1 MWRDRREAGRY
12 LAEAL
17 EEFKNKDVL
26 VLAIPRGGVVVG
38 DEVATALNAAL
49 DVVVPRKIGAPFNP
63 ELAIGAIAADGSK
76 VLDQNLI
83 QRLDVS
89 EEYLKKEIERQTEE
103 IKRRISEYRGDRPPL
118 EIEEKT
124 VILVDDG
131 VATGATTLA
140 AIKYLRNK
148 KPAQIILAIPVGPP
162 DTVEKLKKEVDR
174 LICLSIPSLFYA
186 VGQFYEQFEQTTDQ
200 EVVDIISVHKKTRL

>member
-17 EEFKNKDVL
+17 KEFKNKDVL

-186 VGQFYEQFEQTTDQ
+186 VGQFYEQFEQTTD
-200 EVVDIISVHKKTRL
+200 

>member
-12 LAEAL
+12 LAGAL
-17 EEFKNKDVL
+17 KEFKNKDVL

-186 VGQFYEQFEQTTDQ
+186 VGQFYEQFEQTTD
-200 EVVDIISVHKKTRL
+200 

>member
-17 EEFKNKDVL
+17 KEFKNKDVL

>member
-17 EEFKNKDVL
+17 KEFKNKDVL

-38 DEVATALNAAL
+38 DEVATALNAPL

-63 ELAIGAIAADGSK
+63 ELAIGAIAADGSR
-76 VLDQNLI
+76 VLDQDII

-89 EEYLKKEIERQTEE
+89 QEYLKKEIERQTEE

-118 EIEEKT
+118 EIEGKT

-140 AIKYLRNK
+140 AIKYLKNK

-186 VGQFYEQFEQTTDQ
+186 VGQFYDQFEQTTDQ

>member
-1 MWRDRREAGRY
+1 MWRDRREAGRH

-17 EEFKNKDVL
+17 KEFKNRDVI

-38 DEVATALNAAL
+38 DEVATALNVLL
-49 DVVVPRKIGAPFNP
+49 DIVVPRKIGAPFNP

-76 VLDQNLI
+76 VLDQDLI

-89 EEYLKKEIERQTEE
+89 EKYLKGEIERQTEE
-103 IKRRISEYRGDRPPL
+103 IKRRMSEYRGDRPPL
-118 EIEEKT
+118 KIEGKT
-124 VILVDDG
+124 LILVDDG

-140 AIKYLRNK
+140 AIKYLRNM

-162 DTVEKLKKEVDR
+162 ETVEKLRKEVDR
-174 LICLSIPSLFYA
+174 LICLSGPSLFYA
-186 VGQFYEQFEQTTDQ
+186 VGQFYEQFEQTTDA
-200 EVVDIISVHKKTRL
+200 EVIEIMSVHKKTRL

>member
-17 EEFKNKDVL
+17 KEFKNKDVL

-103 IKRRISEYRGDRPPL
+103 IKRRISEYRGGRSPL